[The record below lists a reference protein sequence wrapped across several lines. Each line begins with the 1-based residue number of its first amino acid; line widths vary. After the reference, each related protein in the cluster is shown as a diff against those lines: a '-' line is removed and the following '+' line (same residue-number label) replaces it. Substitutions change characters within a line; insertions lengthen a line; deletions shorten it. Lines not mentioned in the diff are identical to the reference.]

1 MILSF
6 LDSPIWPSLAPGF
19 LGLSSRMLP
28 LNYFLFLQIIL
39 FLFITPGTPR
49 IVIISYSMNY
59 GVQKC
64 IWTALGDITANFIQ
78 ATLVIFVLGSF
89 FLDNP
94 NFLNIFKW
102 IGIIYLIY
110 LAYDVYK
117 SKPKDINSHDYSE
130 KSIFSFF
137 KDGFLVAGTSPKAW
151 AFFPLIFPQF
161 IDFNSNY
168 VVHFFILIT
177 TYMVLDFL
185 SLIGYA
191 ILANKLIVWL
201 KANPK
206 VINTISAC
214 VLLTIAIII
223 AVIQEY

>member
-1 MILSF
+1 MY
-6 LDSPIWPSLAPGF
+6 
-19 LGLSSRMLP
+19 P

-78 ATLVIFVLGSF
+78 ATLVIFVIGSF
-89 FLDNP
+89 FSDNP

-102 IGIIYLIY
+102 IGVIYILY
-110 LAYDVYK
+110 LAYDLYK
-117 SKPKDINSHDYSE
+117 SKPKDISSDNISS
-130 KSIFSFF
+130 KSLFSFF
-137 KDGFLVAGTSPKAW
+137 RDGFLVAGTSPKAW
-151 AFFPLIFPQF
+151 MFFPFIFPQF

-168 VVHFFILIT
+168 IVQFLILIT
-177 TYMVLDFL
+177 TYVVLDFL
-185 SLIGYA
+185 SLIVYA

-206 VINTISAC
+206 IINTISAC
-214 VLLTIAIII
+214 VLITIAIII
-223 AVIQEY
+223 LITQQY

>member
-1 MILSF
+1 
-6 LDSPIWPSLAPGF
+6 
-19 LGLSSRMLP
+19 MLP
-28 LNYFLFLQIIL
+28 LDFILFLQIII

-59 GVQKC
+59 GVKKC
-64 IWTALGDITANFIQ
+64 FWSAFGDITANFIQ
-78 ATLVIFVLGSF
+78 ATLVIFVIGSF
-89 FLDNP
+89 FSDNP
-94 NFLNIFKW
+94 TILNIFKW
-102 IGIIYLIY
+102 AGIIYLLY
-110 LAYDVYK
+110 LSYDIYK
-117 SKPKDINSHDYSE
+117 SRPKDISKGENIT
-130 KSIFSFF
+130 KSNFSFF

-151 AFFPLIFPQF
+151 MFFPFIFPQF

-168 VVHFFILIT
+168 IIQFVILIS

-191 ILANKLIVWL
+191 VLANKLIVWI

-214 VLLTIAIII
+214 VLVIIAIII
-223 AVIQEY
+223 AFSQKY

>member
-1 MILSF
+1 
-6 LDSPIWPSLAPGF
+6 
-19 LGLSSRMLP
+19 MLP

-64 IWTALGDITANFIQ
+64 IWTALGDITANIIQ

-89 FLDNP
+89 FVDNP
-94 NFLNIFKW
+94 NFLNTLKW
-102 IGIIYLIY
+102 IGIVYLLY
-110 LAYDVYK
+110 LAYDIYNSRLKDVSSDKIPSK
-117 SKPKDINSHDYSE
+117 SF
-130 KSIFSFF
+130 FSFF

-151 AFFPLIFPQF
+151 MFFPLIFPQF

-168 VVHFFILIT
+168 IVQFLILIT
-177 TYMVLDFL
+177 TYVVLDFL
-185 SLIGYA
+185 SLVAYA
-191 ILANKLIVWL
+191 VLARKLIVWI

-214 VLLTIAIII
+214 VLILIALII
-223 AVIQEY
+223 ALIQKY

>member
-1 MILSF
+1 
-6 LDSPIWPSLAPGF
+6 
-19 LGLSSRMLP
+19 MLP
-28 LNYFLFLQIIL
+28 LNYILFLQIIL

-64 IWTALGDITANFIQ
+64 IWTALGDISANFVQGI
-78 ATLVIFVLGSF
+78 LVIFVLGSF
-89 FLDNP
+89 FSENQ

-102 IGIIYLIY
+102 VGIIYLIY
-110 LAYDVYK
+110 LAYDIYK
-117 SKPKDINSHDYSE
+117 SRPKEINSINNDE
-130 KSIFSFF
+130 KSFFSFF

-168 VVHFFILIT
+168 IAQFFILIT

-185 SLIGYA
+185 SLVGYA
-191 ILANKLIVWL
+191 ILANKLIIWI

-214 VLLTIAIII
+214 VLLVIAVII
-223 AVIQEY
+223 AVTQHY

>member
-1 MILSF
+1 
-6 LDSPIWPSLAPGF
+6 
-19 LGLSSRMLP
+19 MLP

-64 IWTALGDITANFIQ
+64 IWTALGDVTANIIQ

-102 IGIIYLIY
+102 VGIAYLLY
-110 LAYDVYK
+110 LAYDIYNSK
-117 SKPKDINSHDYSE
+117 SKEISSNNVSS
-130 KSIFSFF
+130 KSFFSFF

-151 AFFPLIFPQF
+151 MFFPLIFPQF
-161 IDFNSNY
+161 IDFNANY
-168 VVHFFILIT
+168 VVQFLILIT
-177 TYMVLDFL
+177 TYVVLDFL
-185 SLIGYA
+185 SLVAYA
-191 ILANKLIVWL
+191 VLARKLIVWI

-206 VINTISAC
+206 VINTISAS
-214 VLLTIAIII
+214 VLILISLII
-223 AVIQEY
+223 AFIQNY

>member
-1 MILSF
+1 MF
-6 LDSPIWPSLAPGF
+6 
-19 LGLSSRMLP
+19 P

-64 IWTALGDITANFIQ
+64 IWTALGDITANIIQ

-89 FLDNP
+89 FVDNP
-94 NFLNIFKW
+94 SFLNTFKW
-102 IGIIYLIY
+102 IGIAYLLY
-110 LAYDVYK
+110 LAYDIYK
-117 SKPKDINSHDYSE
+117 SRPKDISSNNFSP
-130 KSIFSFF
+130 KSFFSFF

-151 AFFPLIFPQF
+151 MFFPLIFPQF

-168 VVHFFILIT
+168 IVQFLILIT
-177 TYMVLDFL
+177 TYVVLDFL
-185 SLIGYA
+185 SLIAYA
-191 ILANKLIVWL
+191 VLARKLIVWI

-206 VINTISAC
+206 VINTISAS
-214 VLLTIAIII
+214 VLIIIAFIIAII
-223 AVIQEY
+223 QQY